1 EPIVCEDAVEAV
13 ATVRTGRADVL
24 IKGSLDTKAFMRA
37 VLDRENGLRTGSLI
51 SHVAVL
57 EVAGR
62 LFIVTDSGICANP
75 TLDEKVEILKNALP
89 VAHRLGFE
97 CPKVA
102 VLAMTE
108 TVNPKMPETLD
119 ADALSK
125 MDIHGCMVQGPL
137 ALDLAVSKH
146 AAEAKGVTGPV
157 AGQADILLV
166 PS

>member
-1 EPIVCEDAVEAV
+1 
-13 ATVRTGRADVL
+13 
-24 IKGSLDTKAFMRA
+24 
-37 VLDRENGLRTGSLI
+37 
-51 SHVAVL
+51 
-57 EVAGR
+57 
-62 LFIVTDSGICANP
+62 
-75 TLDEKVEILKNALP
+75 ILKNALP

-125 MDIHGCMVQGPL
+125 MDIQGCMVQGPL

-146 AAEAKGVTGPV
+146 AAEAKGITGPV

-166 PS
+166 PSVLVGNIFCKGIMYFAESRFGGIVAGTTHPVAFLSRSDETDAKLNTIALGVLLGKGAS